1 MKMKELGPK
10 RTRTSLVLLG
20 CANEFNLF
28 QNKTGKYL
36 DMPWN
41 LYRFKCGHV
50 FPGEGVAKVYMP
62 ILVPVGVIGN
72 ILSFLV
78 GIHSSFKM

>member
-1 MKMKELGPK
+1 MKELGRK
-10 RTRTSLVLLG
+10 RGRTSLVLLG

-28 QNKTGKYL
+28 QNKTGRYL
-36 DMPWN
+36 HICHRIYIVLNVDM
-41 LYRFKCGHV
+41 F

-72 ILSFLV
+72 VLSFLV
-78 GIHSSFKM
+78 GR